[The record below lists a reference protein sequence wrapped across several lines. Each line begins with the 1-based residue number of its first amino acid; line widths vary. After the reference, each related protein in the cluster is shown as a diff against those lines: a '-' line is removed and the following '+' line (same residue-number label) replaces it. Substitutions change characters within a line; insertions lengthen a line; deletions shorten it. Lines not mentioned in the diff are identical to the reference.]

1 MDTIPSE
8 RDFGGIKTKQ
18 TSSPQLHEVYIVG
31 GVAIKGKQEISNCE
45 MVVSAT
51 ERNRERTRG
60 KGYSSGGWYSFKCS
74 HQGRLLLKAE
84 I

>member
-18 TSSPQLHEVYIVG
+18 TNSPQLHEVYIVG
-31 GVAIKGKQEISNCE
+31 GMAIKGKQEISNCE

-51 ERNRERTRG
+51 ERNRERIRG
-60 KGYSSGGWYSFKCS
+60 KGTAVEGGTPLNAVIREGFS
-74 HQGRLLLKAE
+74 
-84 I
+84 